1 MQTLNYKMQILY
13 WGDRFVYIF
22 HNLYLNNGLEL
33 ATIDIKQGTN
43 ADFEKNLEQA
53 QHVISKAEGY
63 ISHQFQKCIERDNR
77 YILLIKW
84 VTLEAHTEG
93 FRNSDL
99 FKEWRTFIGS
109 FFDEPPLVE
118 HFELKFEM

>member
-1 MQTLNYKMQILY
+1 MI
-13 WGDRFVYIF
+13 
-22 HNLYLNNGLEL
+22 LEL

-43 ADFEKNLEQA
+43 ADFERALDQA

-77 YILLIKW
+77 YILLIRW

-93 FRNSDL
+93 FRNSEL
-99 FKEWRTFIGS
+99 FKEWRGLIGQ
-109 FFDEPPLVE
+109 FFEKPPLVE
-118 HFELKFEM
+118 HYEVLS